1 MQNAIMPLYAYS
13 MSHFLLQTLTVV
25 FLILPK
31 MVNCGVTSIHS
42 TPAKQPTCVVQA
54 THSRDR
60 AVEPASLMES
70 GVGVY
75 LSALVCSQ
83 KVNSYMYWQYNVK
96 LCIGCNR
103 ILCDQIQLKGELDC
117 SD

>member
-1 MQNAIMPLYAYS
+1 MQNAIMTPYAYS

-31 MVNCGVTSIHS
+31 TVNCGVTSIQS
-42 TPAKQPTCVVQA
+42 TPAKQPTCVIQA

-60 AVEPASLMES
+60 AVEPASLLEI

-83 KVNSYMYWQYNVK
+83 KVNSYIHVLAIQGEALY
-96 LCIGCNR
+96 
-103 ILCDQIQLKGELDC
+103 CDVFTFFVIRF
-117 SD
+117 S